1 MLIKVGVA
9 TRAALLMFGEVQD
22 RLSTVKYTDID
33 YEVFTDAAAFVVKG
47 QSPYERSTYRY
58 TPLLALILT
67 PNVVVNKIWG
77 KALFCAAD
85 LWAAW

>member
-1 MLIKVGVA
+1 MLIRLGIA
-9 TRAALLMFGEVQD
+9 TRAALLVFGEVQD

-33 YEVFTDAAAFVVKG
+33 YEVFTDAAAFIVKG
-47 QSPYERSTYRY
+47 QSPYDRSTYRY
-58 TPLLALILT
+58 TPLLALILI
-67 PNVVVNKIWG
+67 PNVVVKKIWG